1 MDLVL
6 VSITAVSLVLAI
18 AMGVIVLKLLAEERR
33 RAEARVALLEAATVP
48 DPAWD
53 PYDPLSR
60 DDVSAR
66 FREDAPAGDLFV
78 AAEPERLWG
87 RRAAVAACLAAVVV
101 TSAYALTLLRG
112 EERTTSAAARTY
124 PLELMELRHAHQDGV
139 LTITGVVHN
148 PRTASPVSQVSAT
161 AVLFNAD
168 GTFLGSGRAAL
179 DYATLGPGD
188 QSQFVV
194 AVPVKGSSVSRYRVG
209 FRAADGS
216 VIEHV
221 DRRDGESARN
231 AGTTGGAPWAR

>member
-18 AMGVIVLKLLAEERR
+18 AMGLIVLKLLAEERR
-33 RAEARVALLEAATVP
+33 RAEARVALLEAASVP
-48 DPAWD
+48 EPAWD

-60 DDVSAR
+60 DDVPPPL
-66 FREDAPAGDLFV
+66 REDVPTGDLFV
-78 AAEPERLWG
+78 TAEPERLWG
-87 RRAAVAACLAAVVV
+87 RRAAVAACLAAVIV
-101 TSAYALTLLRG
+101 TSGYALTLLGG
-112 EERTTSAAARTY
+112 EERTASATARTY
-124 PLELMELRHAHQDGV
+124 PLELVELRHAHQDGL

-148 PRTASPVSQVSAT
+148 PRTGSPVTQVSAT
-161 AVLFNAD
+161 AALFNAD
-168 GTFLGSGRAAL
+168 GTFLTSGRAAL
-179 DYATLGPGD
+179 DYATLAPGD

-194 AVPVKGSSVSRYRVG
+194 AVPVQGSVSRYRVG

-231 AGTTGGAPWAR
+231 GRTTGNAPWAR